1 MVKGNRQG
9 INYRFKK
16 LNFTLNN
23 TQTTTN
29 PYKSKGEQ
37 DNVKSRKRE
46 KKKKYIKKKLTKSS
60 TKL

>member
-1 MVKGNRQG
+1 MVKGNLQG

-46 KKKKYIKKKLTKSS
+46 KKTKNILKKANKIFH
-60 TKL
+60 